1 MVEHVPVLLDEAL
14 DGLGLG
20 DDDGSGDR
28 AGLYVDATFG
38 RGGHTARLLAAL
50 GPEGRVLAIDR
61 DPQAIAAA
69 AATFAAEPRLQVAH
83 APFGELAALL
93 HEHFPGRPVRGVLFD
108 LGVSSAQIDQPQRG
122 FSFQSDGPLDM
133 RMDPT
138 RGRSAAQWLA
148 TADHAEIRDV
158 ISRLG
163 EERFAGR
170 VASAIVA
177 ARDVEPLQT
186 TAQLA
191 RLVAGAV
198 RTREPGKNPATRSFQ
213 AIRMHMNDELG
224 EIERG
229 LAAALRMLAPGGRL
243 VVISFH
249 SLEDRLVKQFMRRE
263 SQPDPQLAKL
273 PMLPPGYAPRL
284 ELVGRKHKASD
295 DEVRAN
301 PRSRSAIL
309 RVAQRTEAA

>member
-20 DDDGSGDR
+20 DHDDSGDR

-69 AATFAAEPRLQVAH
+69 AATFATESRLQVAH

-122 FSFQSDGPLDM
+122 FSFQTEGPLDM

-163 EERFAGR
+163 EERFASR

-186 TAQLA
+186 TAQLS

-198 RTREPGKNPATRSFQ
+198 RTREPGKNPASRSFQ
-213 AIRMHMNDELG
+213 AIRMHINDELG

-229 LAAALRMLAPGGRL
+229 LAGALRVLAPGGRL

-284 ELVGRKHKASD
+284 DLVGRKHKAG
-295 DEVRAN
+295 DEELRAN

-309 RVAQRTEAA
+309 RVAVRTEAA

>member
-20 DDDGSGDR
+20 DHDDSGDR

-69 AATFAAEPRLQVAH
+69 AATFATESRLQVAH

-93 HEHFPGRPVRGVLFD
+93 HERFPARPVRGVLFD

-122 FSFQSDGPLDM
+122 FSFQTEGPLDM

-148 TADHAEIRDV
+148 IADHAEIRDV

-163 EERFAGR
+163 EERFASR

-186 TAQLA
+186 TAQLS

-213 AIRMHMNDELG
+213 AIRMHINDELG

-229 LAAALRMLAPGGRL
+229 LAGALRVLAPGGRL

-284 ELVGRKHKASD
+284 DLVGRKHKAGD
-295 DEVRAN
+295 DELRAN

-309 RVAQRTEAA
+309 RVAVRTEAA

>member
-1 MVEHVPVLLDEAL
+1 LVEHVPVLLDEAL

-20 DDDGSGDR
+20 DHDGSGDR

-69 AATFAAEPRLQVAH
+69 AATFATESRLQVAH

-93 HEHFPGRPVRGVLFD
+93 QEHFPGRPVRGVLFD

-122 FSFQSDGPLDM
+122 FSFQTEGPLDM

-138 RGRSAAQWLA
+138 SGRSAAQWLA
-148 TADHAEIRDV
+148 IADHTEIRDV

-163 EERFAGR
+163 EERFASR

-186 TAQLA
+186 TAQLS

-213 AIRMHMNDELG
+213 AIRMHINDELG

-229 LAAALRMLAPGGRL
+229 LAGALRVLAPGGRL

-284 ELVGRKHKASD
+284 DLVGRKHKAG
-295 DEVRAN
+295 DEELRAN

-309 RVAQRTEAA
+309 RVAVRTEAA

>member
-20 DDDGSGDR
+20 DHDDSGDR

-69 AATFAAEPRLQVAH
+69 AATFAAESRLQVAH

-93 HEHFPGRPVRGVLFD
+93 HERFPGRPVRGVLFD

-122 FSFQSDGPLDM
+122 FSFQTEGPLDM

-163 EERFAGR
+163 EERFASR

-186 TAQLA
+186 TAQLS

-213 AIRMHMNDELG
+213 AIRMHINDELG

-229 LAAALRMLAPGGRL
+229 LAGALRVLAPGGRL

-284 ELVGRKHKASD
+284 DLVGRKHKAGD
-295 DEVRAN
+295 DELRAN

-309 RVAQRTEAA
+309 RVAERTEAA

>member
-1 MVEHVPVLLDEAL
+1 LVEHVPVLLDEAL

-20 DDDGSGDR
+20 DHDDSGDR

-69 AATFAAEPRLQVAH
+69 AATFATESRLQVAH

-93 HEHFPGRPVRGVLFD
+93 HERFPARPVRGVLFD

-122 FSFQSDGPLDM
+122 FSFQTEGPLDM

-148 TADHAEIRDV
+148 IADHAEIRDV

-163 EERFAGR
+163 EERFASR

-186 TAQLA
+186 TAQLS

-213 AIRMHMNDELG
+213 AIRMHINDELG

-229 LAAALRMLAPGGRL
+229 LAGALRVLAPGGRL

-284 ELVGRKHKASD
+284 DLVGRKHKAGD
-295 DEVRAN
+295 DELRAN

-309 RVAQRTEAA
+309 RVAVRTEAA

>member
-1 MVEHVPVLLDEAL
+1 LVEHVPVLLDEAL

-20 DDDGSGDR
+20 DHDESGDR

-69 AATFAAEPRLQVAH
+69 AATFATESRLQVAH

-93 HEHFPGRPVRGVLFD
+93 HERFPARPVRGVLFD

-122 FSFQSDGPLDM
+122 FSFQTEGPLDM

-148 TADHAEIRDV
+148 IADHAEIRDV

-163 EERFAGR
+163 EERFASR

-186 TAQLA
+186 TAQLS

-213 AIRMHMNDELG
+213 AIRMHINDELG

-229 LAAALRMLAPGGRL
+229 LAGALRVLAPGGRL

-284 ELVGRKHKASD
+284 DLVGRKHKAGD
-295 DEVRAN
+295 DELRAN

-309 RVAQRTEAA
+309 RVAVRTEAA